1 MAVGL
6 CFRDD
11 AGQFLHAP
19 IVWSPCKVI
28 VLEAEAI
35 LVSQSLKFAYTMSM
49 TFSNVSGQ
57 WWRLSIF

>member
-19 IVWSPCKVI
+19 IVWSPCKVL
-28 VLEAEAI
+28 VLEAEDI
-35 LVSQSLKFAYTMSM
+35 LVSQSLKIS
-49 TFSNVSGQ
+49 VDSGGGYQ
-57 WWRLSIF
+57 FIFIFF